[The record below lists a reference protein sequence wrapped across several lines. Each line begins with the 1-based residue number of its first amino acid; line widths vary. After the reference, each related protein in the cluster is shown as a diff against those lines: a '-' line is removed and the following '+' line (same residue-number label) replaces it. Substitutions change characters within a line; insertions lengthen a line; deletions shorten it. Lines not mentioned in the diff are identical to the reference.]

1 MGRFRPE
8 VMDHNQALLDL
19 IATVA
24 KNRLKENLQASE
36 IVLTKEEMEKLN
48 EELSKL
54 DIDETHF

>member
-48 EELSKL
+48 EALSKL